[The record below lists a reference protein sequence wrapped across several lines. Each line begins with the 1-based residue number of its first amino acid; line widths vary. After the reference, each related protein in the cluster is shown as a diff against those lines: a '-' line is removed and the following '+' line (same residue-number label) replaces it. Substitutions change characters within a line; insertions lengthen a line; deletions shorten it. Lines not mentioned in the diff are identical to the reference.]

1 MRRSR
6 NRILE
11 QAHRELKWPS
21 PTEMVHP
28 RGAGQQV
35 LAELARRKLKGVL
48 SRMEPGTHVTVGIL
62 SRDPTDEGSVCPLAV
77 VCEFSR
83 AVADATLREAHKLS
97 WNFSRTPLLVTL
109 EPHQIRVW
117 TCCESPLSDDDE
129 SGPEMR
135 DLRSDPSTSIS
146 LDQQAAQALHW
157 VELITGRFFE
167 RHEDRFQRDFCADRL
182 LLNNLMHLHSILVD
196 KQGLPEDVCHDLLA
210 RTIFIQFLIDRKDS
224 TGHSALSP
232 AKFAALHA
240 EGILSQA
247 YGNLG
252 ELFNHYEDSYA
263 LFRWLNERFNGDLFP
278 GKGRDPEAE
287 WEEERKDVKENHLRT
302 LATFLSGKME
312 LPKFQGL
319 LWRHYRFDVI
329 PLEFISSIYEEFVT
343 RRKATKKKPAGTV
356 YTPPHLVDYILD
368 GVLPWNDKAWDLR
381 ILDPACGSGVFLVKA
396 FQRLIWRWKKAH
408 NRKPSAADLR
418 RILTQNIF
426 GVDCDPHAV
435 RVASF
440 SLYLAMCDEID
451 PRCYWTQ
458 VNFPPLRDKTIVAAD
473 FFRENIPGFR
483 AHEEAGAFDLVVGNA
498 PWGRDSV
505 GDSDLSLWTK
515 AGWKVANNDIGPM
528 FLPKAAALAA
538 LHGQV
543 SMLQS
548 SGVLSNTSGTA
559 VRFRRKFF
567 TSFRVCDITNLSVL
581 RFGLYRGAVGPS
593 CVITFS
599 PQKPNGSPLQY
610 LAPKELKTIDDDL
623 RIVIEPT
630 DVHLVNPDDA
640 TEDPTIWATLT
651 WGGTRELAMLR
662 RFRGHANLKSL
673 ESQGI
678 LKSCRGIVR
687 GDRGRRDQ
695 EIVGRRILED
705 RRFPPGTFLF
715 LQASSL
721 PENEDPFVHNFGNDD
736 CRSGPTD
743 YSAFELPQLVIKQG
757 WQAESKRFEAAI
769 VKSWDRGVI
778 CSQSYTS
785 CHLAK
790 EAPGVLEAGC
800 LVLNS
805 SFATFFLLLTSGRM
819 AHYIPTAT
827 VGDVM
832 RVPLPT
838 PDPHLLDGLTELK
851 EVDARV
857 RIAFDLTD
865 IEWALVEDL
874 FQYTLPDFKGD
885 ESSPGR
891 LSTRDSAKGESFLR
905 RYCEQCF
912 RVLKGG
918 FGADKRISATV
929 FSEAEQPY
937 LSTRLVSIHLDDHA
951 DGEIRV
957 QRISST
963 DLRDRLAELDEI
975 LSGRNGG
982 PSSGALHIR
991 TARVYDHVQQQ
1002 NRRVPTV
1009 YLLKPDRR
1017 RYWTRS
1023 ASMRDADAIAG
1034 DIMTWQG
1041 DSA

>member
-6 NRILE
+6 NSILE

-21 PTEMVHP
+21 PKEMVRP
-28 RGAGQQV
+28 RGAGQRV
-35 LAELARRKLKGVL
+35 LAELARRKLQGVL
-48 SRMEPGTHVTVGIL
+48 SLMAPGAHVTVGIL
-62 SRDPTDEGSVCPLAV
+62 SRDPRDEGTVCPLAV

-83 AVADATLREAHKLS
+83 AVSNATLREAHKLS
-97 WNFSRTPLLVTL
+97 WNFSRAPLLVTL
-109 EPHQIRVW
+109 EPHQIRAW
-117 TCCESPLSDDDE
+117 TCCESPLSDVDE
-129 SGPEMR
+129 SGPEIL

-157 VELITGRFFE
+157 VELISGRFFE

-182 LLNNLMHLHSILVD
+182 LLKNLTHLHSILVD

-240 EGILSQA
+240 EGILSQT
-247 YGNLG
+247 YRNLG
-252 ELFNHYEDSYA
+252 DLFNHYEDSYA
-263 LFRWLNERFNGDLFP
+263 LFRWLNKIFNGDLFP
-278 GKGRDPEAE
+278 GKGREPEAE

-302 LATFLSGKME
+302 LAKFLSGEME
-312 LPKFQGL
+312 LPKLQGL

-343 RRKATKKKPAGTV
+343 RRRATKKKPAGTV

-368 GVLPWNDKAWDLR
+368 GVLPWNDKDWDLR
-381 ILDPACGSGVFLVKA
+381 ILDPACGSGIFLVKA

-408 NRKPSAADLR
+408 NRKPSVADLR
-418 RILTQNIF
+418 RILTHNLF

-458 VNFPPLRDKTIVAAD
+458 VNFPALRGRTIVAAD
-473 FFRENIPGFR
+473 FFREDIQGYR
-483 AHEEAGAFDLVVGNA
+483 THEEGQTFDLVVGNA
-498 PWGRDSV
+498 PWGSQTV
-505 GDSDLSLWTK
+505 GESDLDHWTK
-515 AGWKVANNDIGPM
+515 EGWEVADKNIGAM

-548 SGVLSNTSGTA
+548 SGLLSNASGTA
-559 VRFRRKFF
+559 ARLRKKFF
-567 TSFRVCDITNLSVL
+567 TSFRVYDITNLSVL
-581 RFGLYRGAVGPS
+581 RFGLYRGAIGPS

-599 PQKPNGSPLQY
+599 PQKPDGSPLQY
-610 LAPKELKTIDDDL
+610 VAPKELKTIDDDL
-623 RIVIEPT
+623 RIVVEPS
-630 DVHLVNPDDA
+630 DVHLVFPDDA
-640 TEDPTIWATLT
+640 IEDPTIWATLT
-651 WGGTRELAMLR
+651 WGGARELAILR
-662 RFRGHANLKSL
+662 RFRGHDTLQSL
-673 ESQGI
+673 RS
-678 LKSCRGIVR
+678 RGIVKKCVGIIR
-687 GDRGRRDQ
+687 GDRGREDR
-695 EIVGRRILED
+695 EILGRRILD
-705 RRFPPGTFLF
+705 DVRFPNGTFLF
-715 LQASSL
+715 LQASRL
-721 PENEDPFVHNFGNDD
+721 PENPDPWVHSKG
-736 CRSGPTD
+736 STD
-743 YSAFELPQLVIKQG
+743 YSAFELPQLIIKQG
-757 WQAESKRFEAAI
+757 WRVRSRRFEAAI
-769 VKSWDRGVI
+769 VKSRERGII
-778 CSQSYTS
+778 CSQSYAS

-805 SFATFFLLLTSGRM
+805 SFATFFLALTSGRI
-819 AHYIPTAT
+819 ANYIPTAT
-827 VGDVM
+827 VDDLL
-832 RVPLPT
+832 RVPLPA
-838 PDPHLLDGLTELK
+838 PDPHLLDGLTDLK
-851 EVDARV
+851 GVDSRV
-857 RIAFDLTD
+857 REAFGLTD
-865 IEWALVEDL
+865 SEWALVEDL

-885 ESSPGR
+885 KNSPGR
-891 LSTRDSAKGESFLR
+891 RSTRDSAKGESFLR
-905 RYCEQCF
+905 SYCEQCF

-951 DGEIRV
+951 DGEVRV
-957 QRISST
+957 QRISSS
-963 DLRDRLAELDEI
+963 DLRDRLAELDAL
-975 LSGRNGG
+975 LSGRHGG

-1023 ASMRDADAIAG
+1023 AAMRDADAIAG

-1041 DSA
+1041 DLA